1 MPRRPDPTARER
13 ILDVAARL
21 FAEHGVHAVGLQQ
34 IIDEGGCGKN
44 LLYREFGSKDDLV
57 VAYLQG
63 CRTDWDATVERA
75 ESAAP
80 EDPGRQLVEIVS
92 EVAEQSVAEGFRG
105 CPLRNAFAEFPD
117 PGHPAHQV
125 IVGYYA
131 DRQVQL
137 RGLAADAGAADPD
150 TLADRIALIIDGLNA
165 NGPVLGRDGAFASSL
180 DFAEE
185 LVAGATQRRRR
196 RTTAANG
203 RRRGR

>member
-57 VAYLQG
+57 VAYLER
-63 CRTDWDATVERA
+63 CRADWDATIERA
-75 ESAAP
+75 ERAAP
-80 EDPGRQLVEIVS
+80 GKPAAQLVELVAA
-92 EVAEQSVAEGFRG
+92 VAEQSTSDGFRG

-117 PGHPAHQV
+117 RDHPAHQV

-131 DRQVQL
+131 DRQDHL
-137 RGLAADAGAADPD
+137 RELAAAAGAADPD
-150 TLADRIALIIDGLNA
+150 ALGDRIALLVDGLNA
-165 NGPVLGRDGAFASSL
+165 NGPVLGRDGAVRSAL
-180 DFAEE
+180 GFAEE
-185 LVAGATQRRRR
+185 IVAGATRRRR
-196 RTTAANG
+196 ATPAG
-203 RRRGR
+203 RGR